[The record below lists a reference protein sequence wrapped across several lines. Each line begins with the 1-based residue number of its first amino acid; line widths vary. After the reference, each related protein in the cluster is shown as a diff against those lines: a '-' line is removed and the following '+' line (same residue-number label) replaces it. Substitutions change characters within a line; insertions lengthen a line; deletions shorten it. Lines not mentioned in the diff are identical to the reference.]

1 MSAPLSVVGDLW
13 QVVKLLREKPNAK
26 EDHKNAFRQLMMTLG
41 VSALQLEATPEGL
54 AFQGVL
60 VQPETPGADELNKT
74 MLMHG
79 VGEIEL
85 PEGTAAAPLLSLCKA
100 LAMPKNTYV
109 HIDAFITT
117 VGEPGASQF
126 RFGAPTG
133 VTMAPSRVTP
143 LPTPAAPPM
152 GSPPPRPSVMPR
164 NLPPDM
170 RMYNA
175 TDQRGTAP
183 STSQPLRASEQLA
196 AQLGEGIFSSEDGGM
211 VQMPSANTDVGG
223 RIGELIAQL
232 EKDPSGPQAGNI
244 LQELVGITD
253 TSGQQERW
261 VEVAQAC
268 AGIVRAE
275 AAVGGPM
282 SPNARP
288 FNLVLK
294 RILPRRTLEETARL
308 LGNKAA
314 KADALTVLGR
324 MGDTSTDVLLD
335 LLVLAPTVD
344 ERRSYFDALVHSRR
358 GSEQVVRMLD
368 HHEWFVV
375 RNIAELCGELK
386 LESAIPELAKL
397 LNHTEERVRKAAVVA
412 LAKIGTSATVEPLRQ
427 ALKDPVNSVRV
438 QALVLIDG
446 KHNRALALRIA
457 TMLGEEENIPPE
469 VQKEMCNA
477 LGRTATPEGVQAL
490 VRQANPP
497 RKLLRKPPTQPRL
510 WAVEGLRLAA
520 SQSQPAKA
528 ALEQL
533 KGDDDKDVA
542 AAATRALG

>member
-13 QVVKLLREKPNAK
+13 QMVKLLREKPNAK
-26 EDHKNAFRQLMMTLG
+26 EEHKNAFRQLMTTLG
-41 VSALQLEATPEGL
+41 VSALTLEATPEGL
-54 AFQGVL
+54 AFQDVL
-60 VQPETPGADELNKT
+60 VQSETPGAEELNRT

-79 VGEIEL
+79 VGGLEL

-100 LAMPKNTYV
+100 LSMPKNTYV
-109 HIDAFITT
+109 HLDAFITT

-126 RFGAPTG
+126 KFSAPTN
-133 VTMAPSRVTP
+133 VTTAPSRVTP
-143 LPTPAAPPM
+143 LPTPAAPPA
-152 GSPPPRPSVMPR
+152 GSPPPSQAMPR

-170 RMYNA
+170 RMFNA
-175 TDQRGTAP
+175 GDQRNTTG
-183 STSQPLRASEQLA
+183 QPVRASEQLA
-196 AQLGEGIFSSEDGGM
+196 AQLGEGVFSNEDGGM
-211 VQMPSANTDVGG
+211 VPRPSASQAAIG
-223 RIGELIAQL
+223 RIEELLIAL
-232 EKDPSGPQAGNI
+232 ERDPTGPQAGNI

-253 TSGQQERW
+253 TKVQQEQW
-261 VEVAQAC
+261 ADVAKVC

-275 AAVGGPM
+275 TAAGGVA
-282 SPNARP
+282 SQNARP
-288 FNLVLK
+288 FNLALK
-294 RILPRRTLEETARL
+294 RIMPRRTLEETARQL
-308 LGNKAA
+308 SNKSA
-314 KADALTVLGR
+314 KADALVVLGR
-324 MGDTSTDVLLD
+324 MGENATDVLLD

-344 ERRSYFDALVHSRR
+344 ERRAYFDALVHSRR

-397 LNHTEERVRKAAVVA
+397 LNHTEERVRKASVVA

-427 ALKDPVNSVRV
+427 ALKDPVTSVRV

-457 TMLGEEENIPPE
+457 SMLGEEENIPPE

-510 WAVEGLRLAA
+510 WAVEGLRLASA
-520 SQSQPAKA
+520 SSAPAKA

-533 KGDDDKDVA
+533 KGDDDKEVA
-542 AAATRALG
+542 AAATKALS

>member
-13 QVVKLLREKPNAK
+13 QMVKLLREKPNAK
-26 EDHKNAFRQLMMTLG
+26 EEHKNVFRQLMTTLG
-41 VSALQLEATPEGL
+41 VSALHLEATPEGL
-54 AFQGVL
+54 AFQEVL
-60 VQPETPGADELNKT
+60 VQSETPGAEELNRT

-79 VGEIEL
+79 VGSLQL

-109 HIDAFITT
+109 HLDAFITT

-126 RFGAPTG
+126 KFGAPTG

-143 LPTPAAPPM
+143 LPTPAAPPV
-152 GSPPPRPSVMPR
+152 GSPPPQGGLPR

-170 RMYNA
+170 RMFNA
-175 TDQRGTAP
+175 GDQRSAGPA
-183 STSQPLRASEQLA
+183 QPVRASEQLA
-196 AQLGEGIFSSEDGGM
+196 ASLGEGVFSSEDGGM
-211 VQMPSANTDVGG
+211 VHMPSSAQTAIG
-223 RIGELIAQL
+223 RIDELVMAL
-232 EKDPSGPQAGNI
+232 EREPQGPQAGNI

-253 TSGQQERW
+253 QSVQQEKW
-261 VEVAQAC
+261 AEVAKVC

-275 AAVGGPM
+275 VTVGGPM
-282 SPNARP
+282 SPNSRP
-288 FNLVLK
+288 FNLALK
-294 RILPRRTLEETARL
+294 RILPRRTLEETAHL
-308 LGNKAA
+308 LAKKET
-314 KADALTVLGR
+314 KADALLVLGR
-324 MGDTSTDVLLD
+324 MGETATDVLLD

-344 ERRSYFDALVHSRR
+344 ERRGYFDALVHSRK

-386 LESAIPELAKL
+386 LESAVPELARL
-397 LNHTEERVRKAAVVA
+397 LTHTEERVRKAAVVA

-427 ALKDPVNSVRV
+427 ALKDPVSSVRT

-469 VQKEMCNA
+469 VQREMCFA

-490 VRQANPP
+490 LRQANPP

-510 WAVEGLRLAA
+510 WAVEGLRLAMPT
-520 SQSQPAKA
+520 SGPARA
-528 ALEQL
+528 ALDQL
-533 KGDDDKDVA
+533 KGDDDKEVA
-542 AAATRALG
+542 AAAAKALS

>member
-1 MSAPLSVVGDLW
+1 MTASLSVVGDLW
-13 QVVKLLREKPNAK
+13 QMVKLLREKPNAK
-26 EDHKNAFRQLMMTLG
+26 EEHKNAFRTLATTLG
-41 VSALQLEATPEGL
+41 VSPLHLEATPEGL

-60 VQPETPGADELNKT
+60 VQPETPGAEDLNRT

-85 PEGTAAAPLLSLCKA
+85 PEGTAPAPLLSLCKA
-100 LAMPKNTYV
+100 LAVPKNTYV

-126 RFGAPTG
+126 KIGAPTG
-133 VTMAPSRVTP
+133 VTTAPSRVTP
-143 LPTPAAPPM
+143 LPTPPAAA
-152 GSPPPRPSVMPR
+152 GSPPPRPPGQPR
-164 NLPPDM
+164 TPTPDM
-170 RMYNA
+170 RMFNA
-175 TDQRGTAP
+175 PAATPG
-183 STSQPLRASEQLA
+183 QPVRASEQLA
-196 AQLGEGIFSSEDGGM
+196 AQLGEGVFSSEDGGM
-211 VQMPSANTDVGG
+211 VNMGSAAHRTVG
-223 RIGELIAQL
+223 RVDELIAAL
-232 EKDPSGPQAGNI
+232 EKDPTGPQAGNI
-244 LQELVGITD
+244 LQELVGVTD
-253 TSGQQERW
+253 DAGQQENW
-261 VEVAQAC
+261 GEVAKVC

-282 SPNARP
+282 GNNSRP
-288 FNLVLK
+288 FNLALK
-294 RILPRRTLEETARL
+294 RIMPRRTLEEMARQL
-308 LGNKAA
+308 SK
-314 KADALTVLGR
+314 KESKEHALTILGR
-324 MGDTSTDVLLD
+324 MGDSSTDVLLD
-335 LLVLAPTVD
+335 LLVLAPTVE
-344 ERRSYFDALVHSRR
+344 ERRAYFDALVHSRR
-358 GSEQVVRMLD
+358 GSEQVVKMLD

-386 LESAIPELAKL
+386 LESAIPELGRL
-397 LNHTEERVRKAAVVA
+397 LSHTEERVRKAAVVA

-427 ALKDPVNSVRV
+427 ALKDPVPGVRI

-457 TMLGEEENIPPE
+457 TMLAEEENIPPE

-510 WAVEGLRLAA
+510 WAVEGLRLASA
-520 SQSQPAKA
+520 TSAPAKT

-542 AAATRALG
+542 AAATKAVG

>member
-13 QVVKLLREKPNAK
+13 QMVKLLREKHNAK
-26 EDHKNAFRQLMMTLG
+26 EEHKNAFRQLMTTLG
-41 VSALQLEATPEGL
+41 VSALTLEATPEGL
-54 AFQGVL
+54 AFQDVL
-60 VQPETPGADELNKT
+60 VQSETPGAEELNRT

-79 VGEIEL
+79 VGAIDL
-85 PEGTAAAPLLSLCKA
+85 PDGTAAAPLLSLCKA
-100 LAMPKNTYV
+100 LSMPKSTYV

-126 RFGAPTG
+126 RFRAPSN
-133 VTMAPSRVTP
+133 VTTAPSRVP
-143 LPTPAAPPM
+143 APEPAAPPR
-152 GSPPPRPSVMPR
+152 GSPPPQGGLPR

-170 RMYNA
+170 RMFSGS
-175 TDQRGTAP
+175 DQRN
-183 STSQPLRASEQLA
+183 STGVPPRASEQLA
-196 AQLGEGIFSSEDGGM
+196 ASLGEGVFSSEDGGM
-211 VQMPSANTDVGG
+211 VHMPSSAQAAVG
-223 RIGELIAQL
+223 RIEELVIAL
-232 EKDPSGPQAGNI
+232 ENDPTGPTAGNI

-253 TSGQQERW
+253 TAVQQEKW
-261 VEVAQAC
+261 SDVAKIC

-275 AAVGGPM
+275 SAAGGTM
-282 SPNARP
+282 SGNSRP
-288 FNLVLK
+288 FNLALK
-294 RILPRRTLEETARL
+294 RILPRRSLEETARL
-308 LGNKAA
+308 LSDKSA

-324 MGDTSTDVLLD
+324 MGEGATDVLLD

-344 ERRSYFDALVHSRR
+344 ERRGYFDALVHSRR

-386 LESAIPELAKL
+386 LENAIPELAKL
-397 LNHTEERVRKAAVVA
+397 LGHTEERVRKAAVVA

-427 ALKDPVNSVRV
+427 ALKDPVNSVRI

-457 TMLGEEENIPPE
+457 TMLAEEENLPPE
-469 VQKEMCNA
+469 VQREMCNA

-490 VRQANPP
+490 IRQANPP

-510 WAVEGLRLAA
+510 WAVEGLRLA
-520 SQSQPAKA
+520 SGTSQPAKA

-533 KGDDDKDVA
+533 KGDDDKEVA
-542 AAATRALG
+542 AAATKGLGG

>member
-13 QVVKLLREKPNAK
+13 QIVRLLREKPNAK
-26 EDHKNAFRQLMMTLG
+26 EEHKSAFRQLMTTLG
-41 VSALQLEATPEGL
+41 VSPLHLEATNEGL

-100 LAMPKNTYV
+100 LSMPKQTYV
-109 HIDAFITT
+109 HIDAFRTT

-126 RFGAPTG
+126 RLAPPTG
-133 VTMAPSRVTP
+133 VTTAPSRVE
-143 LPTPAAPPM
+143 AAPVATSVPPVA
-152 GSPPPRPSVMPR
+152 GSPPPHGLPR

-170 RMYNA
+170 RMFNA
-175 TDQRGTAP
+175 PPAAPAPAQSLRPSDQL
-183 STSQPLRASEQLA
+183 SAS
-196 AQLGEGIFSSEDGGM
+196 LGEGIFSSEDGGM
-211 VQMPSANTDVGG
+211 VHMPSSAHSVVDKTE
-223 RIGELIAQL
+223 ELCAAL
-232 EKDPSGPQAGNI
+232 ERDPTGPQAGNL
-244 LQELVGITD
+244 LQELVGLSD
-253 TSGQQERW
+253 FKVQQEDW
-261 VEVAQAC
+261 AAVVKIA
-268 AGIVRAE
+268 AGVVRAE
-275 AAVGGPM
+275 TAAGGVNGPA
-282 SPNARP
+282 ARP
-288 FNLVLK
+288 FNLALK
-294 RILPRRTLEETARL
+294 RILPRRSLEETARQL
-308 LGNKAA
+308 SNKAA
-314 KADALTVLGR
+314 KADALVVLGR
-324 MGDTSTDVLLD
+324 MGESATDVLLD

-344 ERRSYFDALVHSRR
+344 ERRAYFDALVHSRR

-386 LESAIPELAKL
+386 LESAVPELAKL
-397 LNHTEERVRKAAVVA
+397 LQHTEERVRKAAVVA
-412 LAKIGTSATVEPLRQ
+412 LAKIGTSSTVEPLRQ
-427 ALKDPVNSVRV
+427 ALKDPVVSVRT

-457 TMLGEEENIPPE
+457 TMLSEEENIPPE
-469 VQKEMCNA
+469 VQREMCNA

-490 VRQANPP
+490 LRQANPP

-520 SQSQPAKA
+520 ASSAPAKA

-542 AAATRALG
+542 AAATKALA

>member
-13 QVVKLLREKPNAK
+13 QMVKLLREKPNAK
-26 EDHKNAFRQLMMTLG
+26 EDHKVAFRQLMTTLG
-41 VSALQLEATPEGL
+41 VSALSLEATPEGL
-54 AFQGVL
+54 AFQDVL
-60 VQPETPGADELNKT
+60 VQPETPGAEELNRT

-79 VGEIEL
+79 VGGLEL
-85 PEGTAAAPLLSLCKA
+85 PEGTPAASLLSLCKA

-126 RFGAPTG
+126 KFSSPTNI
-133 VTMAPSRVTP
+133 TTAPSRLTP
-143 LPTPAAPPM
+143 LPTPTAPPV
-152 GSPPPRPSVMPR
+152 GSPPPQGGLPR
-164 NLPPDM
+164 NLAPDM
-170 RMYNA
+170 RMFNA
-175 TDQRGTAP
+175 GDQRGSGTGAQAP
-183 STSQPLRASEQLA
+183 RASEQLA
-196 AQLGEGIFSSEDGGM
+196 ASLGEGVFSSEDGGM
-211 VQMPSANTDVGG
+211 VHMPSSAQAALG
-223 RIGELIAQL
+223 RIEELLIVL
-232 EKDPSGPQAGNI
+232 ERDATGPQAGNI

-253 TSGQQERW
+253 TAVQQEKW
-261 VEVAQAC
+261 ADVAKVC

-275 AAVGGPM
+275 ASIGGQL
-282 SPNARP
+282 SGGGRP
-288 FNLVLK
+288 FNLALK

-308 LGNKAA
+308 LSNKAT

-324 MGDTSTDVLLD
+324 MGETATDVLLD

-344 ERRSYFDALVHSRR
+344 ERRGYFDALVHSRK

-386 LESAIPELAKL
+386 LETAIPELAKL
-397 LNHTEERVRKAAVVA
+397 LTHTEERVRKAAVVA

-427 ALKDPVNSVRV
+427 ALKDPVTSVRT

-457 TMLGEEENIPPE
+457 TMLGEEENLPPE
-469 VQKEMCNA
+469 VQREMCNA

-510 WAVEGLRLAA
+510 WAVEGLRIAA
-520 SQSQPAKA
+520 PTSQPAKS

-542 AAATRALG
+542 AAATKALV

>member
-13 QVVKLLREKPNAK
+13 QMVKLLREKPNAK
-26 EDHKNAFRQLMMTLG
+26 EDHKNVFRQLMTTLG
-41 VSALQLEATPEGL
+41 VSSLSLEATPEGL
-54 AFQGVL
+54 AFQDVL
-60 VQPETPGADELNKT
+60 VQAETPGAEELNRT

-79 VGEIEL
+79 VGALDL
-85 PEGTAAAPLLSLCKA
+85 PEGTPAGSLLSLCKA
-100 LAMPKNTYV
+100 LAQPRNTYV

-126 RFGAPTG
+126 KFSAPTG
-133 VTMAPSRVTP
+133 VTTAPSRITP
-143 LPTPAAPPM
+143 LPSPAARPV
-152 GSPPPRPSVMPR
+152 GSPPPQGGLPR
-164 NLPPDM
+164 NRPPDM
-170 RMYNA
+170 RMFNA
-175 TDQRGTAP
+175 GDQRGGGSAP
-183 STSQPLRASEQLA
+183 PVRASEQLA
-196 AQLGEGIFSSEDGGM
+196 ASLGEGVFSSEDGGM
-211 VQMPSANTDVGG
+211 VQMPSSAQAAIG
-223 RIGELIAQL
+223 RIEELLVAL
-232 EKDPSGPQAGNI
+232 ERDPSGPQAGNI

-253 TSGQQERW
+253 TSAQQEKW
-261 VEVAQAC
+261 ADVAKAC

-275 AAVGGPM
+275 ATLGGPL
-282 SPNARP
+282 SGNVRP
-288 FNLVLK
+288 FNLALK
-294 RILPRRTLEETARL
+294 RILPRRTLEETAHL
-308 LGNKAA
+308 LARKETR
-314 KADALTVLGR
+314 ADALVVLGR
-324 MGDTSTDVLLD
+324 MGESGTDVLLD

-344 ERRSYFDALVHSRR
+344 ERRGYFDALVHSRQ

-386 LESAIPELAKL
+386 LESAVPELAKL
-397 LNHTEERVRKAAVVA
+397 LSHTEERVRKAAVVA

-427 ALKDPVNSVRV
+427 ALKDPVPSVRT

-457 TMLGEEENIPPE
+457 TMLGEEENLPPE
-469 VQKEMCNA
+469 VQREMCNA

-497 RKLLRKPPTQPRL
+497 RKLLRKQPTQPRL
-510 WAVEGLRLAA
+510 WAVEGLRLAVPSSA
-520 SQSQPAKA
+520 PAKA

-542 AAATRALG
+542 TAAAKALG

>member
-13 QVVKLLREKPNAK
+13 QMVKLLREKPNAK
-26 EDHKNAFRQLMMTLG
+26 EEHKSAFRQLMTTLG
-41 VSALQLEATPEGL
+41 VSALSLEATPEGL
-54 AFQGVL
+54 AFQDVL
-60 VQPETPGADELNKT
+60 VQPETPGAEELNRT

-79 VGEIEL
+79 VGALEL

-100 LAMPKNTYV
+100 LSMPKNTYV
-109 HIDAFITT
+109 HLDAFITT

-126 RFGAPTG
+126 KFSPPTN
-133 VTMAPSRVTP
+133 VTTAPSRVTP
-143 LPTPAAPPM
+143 LPTPVAPAS
-152 GSPPPRPSVMPR
+152 GSPPPSQAMPR

-170 RMYNA
+170 RMFNA
-175 TDQRGTAP
+175 ADQRGTAAP
-183 STSQPLRASEQLA
+183 PVRASEQLA
-196 AQLGEGIFSSEDGGM
+196 ASLGEGVFSSEDGGM
-211 VQMPSANTDVGG
+211 VHMPSSAQAAIG
-223 RIGELIAQL
+223 RIEELLIVL
-232 EKDPSGPQAGNI
+232 ERDPTGPQAGNI

-253 TSGQQERW
+253 IKVQQEQW
-261 VEVAQAC
+261 ADVAKVC

-275 AAVGGPM
+275 TAAGGVA

-288 FNLVLK
+288 FNLALK
-294 RILPRRTLEETARL
+294 RIMPRRTLEETARQ

-314 KADALTVLGR
+314 KADALAVLGR
-324 MGDTSTDVLLD
+324 MGENATDVLLD

-344 ERRSYFDALVHSRR
+344 ERRAYFDALVHSRR

-397 LNHTEERVRKAAVVA
+397 LSHTEERVRKAAVVA

-427 ALKDPVNSVRV
+427 ALKDPVTSVRV

-457 TMLGEEENIPPE
+457 SMLGEEENLPPE

-510 WAVEGLRLAA
+510 WAVEGLRLASA
-520 SQSQPAKA
+520 SSAPAKT

-542 AAATRALG
+542 AAATKALG

>member
-13 QVVKLLREKPNAK
+13 QVIKLLREKPNAK
-26 EDHKNAFRQLMMTLG
+26 EEHKNAFRQLMMTLG
-41 VSALQLEATPEGL
+41 VSPLHLEATPEGL

-60 VQPETPGADELNKT
+60 VQPETPGAEELNKT

-79 VGEIEL
+79 VGELEL

-100 LAMPKNTYV
+100 LAMPKGTYV

-126 RFGAPTG
+126 KFGAPTG

-143 LPTPAAPPM
+143 MPAPAAPPA
-152 GSPPPRPSVMPR
+152 GSPPPRPGALPR

-175 TDQRGTAP
+175 AP
-183 STSQPLRASEQLA
+183 PAAPGARDLRPSEQLA

-211 VQMPSANTDVGG
+211 VQMPSSNTDVGG
-223 RIGELIAQL
+223 RIGELVATL
-232 EKDPSGPQAGNI
+232 ERDPSGPQAGNI

-253 TSGQQERW
+253 TCGQQEKW
-261 VEVAQAC
+261 LEVAQAC

-275 AAVGGPM
+275 AKVGGPM

-314 KADALTVLGR
+314 KADALAVLGR

-386 LESAIPELAKL
+386 LESAIPELGKL
-397 LNHTEERVRKAAVVA
+397 LNHSEERVRKAAVVA

-457 TMLGEEENIPPE
+457 TMLAEEENIPPE

>member
-1 MSAPLSVVGDLW
+1 MSAPLTVVGDLW

-26 EDHKNAFRQLMMTLG
+26 EEHKNAFRQLMMTLG
-41 VSALQLEATPEGL
+41 VSDLHLEATPEGL
-54 AFQGVL
+54 AFQSVL
-60 VQPETPGADELNKT
+60 VQPETPGADELNRT

-79 VGEIEL
+79 VGSIEL

-100 LAMPKNTYV
+100 LAQAKSTYV
-109 HIDAFITT
+109 HLDAFITT

-126 RFGAPTG
+126 KFSAPSG
-133 VTMAPSRVTP
+133 VTTAPSRVTP
-143 LPTPAAPPM
+143 LPTPPAPPA
-152 GSPPPRPSVMPR
+152 GSPPPRPPGLPR

-175 TDQRGTAP
+175 TDQRGTA
-183 STSQPLRASEQLA
+183 SQPLRASEQLA
-196 AQLGEGIFSSEDGGM
+196 AQLGEGVFSSEDGGM
-211 VQMPSANTDVGG
+211 VQMPTAAGDVGG
-223 RIGELIAQL
+223 RIGELLATL
-232 EKDPSGPQAGNI
+232 ERDPTGPLAGNI
-244 LQELVGITD
+244 LQELVTISD
-253 TSGQQERW
+253 TSVQQEKW
-261 VEVAQAC
+261 AEVAQISG
-268 AGIVRAE
+268 GIVRAE
-275 AAVGGPM
+275 AVAGGPT

-308 LGNKAA
+308 LSNKEA
-314 KADALTVLGR
+314 KADALAILSR
-324 MGDTSTDVLLD
+324 MGDTATDVLLD

-386 LESAIPELAKL
+386 LESAVPELGRL
-397 LNHTEERVRKAAVVA
+397 LSHSEERVRKAAVVA

-457 TMLGEEENIPPE
+457 TMLAEEENIPPE

-520 SQSQPAKA
+520 AQSQPAKA

-533 KGDDDKDVA
+533 KGDDDKEVA

>member
-13 QVVKLLREKPNAK
+13 QMVKLLREKPNAK
-26 EDHKNAFRQLMMTLG
+26 EEHKNAFRQLMTTLG
-41 VSALQLEATPEGL
+41 VSALTLEATPEGL
-54 AFQGVL
+54 AFQDVL
-60 VQPETPGADELNKT
+60 VQPETPGAEELNRT

-79 VGEIEL
+79 VGALQL

-100 LAMPKNTYV
+100 LSMPKNTYV
-109 HIDAFITT
+109 HLDAFITT

-126 RFGAPTG
+126 KFSAPTN
-133 VTMAPSRVTP
+133 VTTAPSRVTP
-143 LPTPAAPPM
+143 LPTPAAPPV
-152 GSPPPRPSVMPR
+152 GSPPPSQAMPR

-170 RMYNA
+170 RMFNA
-175 TDQRGTAP
+175 GDQRNTTG
-183 STSQPLRASEQLA
+183 QPVRASEQLA
-196 AQLGEGIFSSEDGGM
+196 AQLGEGVFSNEDGGM
-211 VQMPSANTDVGG
+211 VHMPSSQQAAIG
-223 RIGELIAQL
+223 RIEELLIAL
-232 EKDPSGPQAGNI
+232 ERDPTGPQAGNI

-253 TSGQQERW
+253 TKVQQEQW
-261 VEVAQAC
+261 ADVAKVC

-275 AAVGGPM
+275 TAAGGVA
-282 SPNARP
+282 SQNARP
-288 FNLVLK
+288 FNLALK
-294 RILPRRTLEETARL
+294 RIMPRRTLEETARQL
-308 LGNKAA
+308 SNKSA
-314 KADALTVLGR
+314 KADALVVLGR
-324 MGDTSTDVLLD
+324 MGENATDVLLD

-344 ERRSYFDALVHSRR
+344 ERRAYFDALVHSRR

-397 LNHTEERVRKAAVVA
+397 LNHTEERVRKASVVA

-427 ALKDPVNSVRV
+427 ALKDPVTSVRV

-457 TMLGEEENIPPE
+457 SMLGEEENIPPE

-510 WAVEGLRLAA
+510 WAVEGLRLASVSSA
-520 SQSQPAKA
+520 PAKT

-533 KGDDDKDVA
+533 KGDDDKEVA
-542 AAATRALG
+542 AAATKALA

>member
-13 QVVKLLREKPNAK
+13 QMVKLLREKPNAK
-26 EDHKNAFRQLMMTLG
+26 EEHKNAFRQLMTTLG
-41 VSALQLEATPEGL
+41 VSALTLEATPEGL
-54 AFQGVL
+54 AFQDVL
-60 VQPETPGADELNKT
+60 VQPETPGAEELNRT

-79 VGEIEL
+79 VGALEL

-100 LAMPKNTYV
+100 LSMPKNTYV
-109 HIDAFITT
+109 HLDAFITT

-126 RFGAPTG
+126 KFSAPTN
-133 VTMAPSRVTP
+133 VTTAPSRVTP
-143 LPTPAAPPM
+143 LPTPAAPPA
-152 GSPPPRPSVMPR
+152 GSPPPSQAMPR

-170 RMYNA
+170 RMFNA
-175 TDQRGTAP
+175 ADQRNTAA
-183 STSQPLRASEQLA
+183 QPVRASEQLA
-196 AQLGEGIFSSEDGGM
+196 AQLGEGVFSSEDGSM
-211 VQMPSANTDVGG
+211 VHMPSSQQAAIG
-223 RIGELIAQL
+223 RIEELLITL
-232 EKDPSGPQAGNI
+232 ERDPTGPQAGNI

-253 TSGQQERW
+253 IKVQQEQW
-261 VEVAQAC
+261 ADVAKVC

-275 AAVGGPM
+275 TAAGGVA
-282 SPNARP
+282 SQNARP
-288 FNLVLK
+288 FNLALK
-294 RILPRRTLEETARL
+294 RIMPRRTLEETARQL
-308 LGNKAA
+308 SNKAA
-314 KADALTVLGR
+314 KADALVVLGR
-324 MGDTSTDVLLD
+324 MGENATDVLLD

-344 ERRSYFDALVHSRR
+344 ERRAYFDALVHSRR

-397 LNHTEERVRKAAVVA
+397 LSHTEERVRKASVVA

-427 ALKDPVNSVRV
+427 ALKDPVTSVRV

-457 TMLGEEENIPPE
+457 SMLGEEENIPPE

-510 WAVEGLRLAA
+510 WAVEGLRLASA
-520 SQSQPAKA
+520 SSAPAKA

-533 KGDDDKDVA
+533 KGDDDKEVA
-542 AAATRALG
+542 AAATKALG

>member
-13 QVVKLLREKPNAK
+13 QMVRLLREKPNAK
-26 EDHKNAFRQLMMTLG
+26 EDHKNAFRTLMTTLG
-41 VSALQLEATPEGL
+41 VSALSLEATPEGL
-54 AFQGVL
+54 AFQSVL
-60 VQPETPGADELNKT
+60 VQAETPGAEELNRT

-79 VGEIEL
+79 VGELEL
-85 PEGTAAAPLLSLCKA
+85 PEGTPAASLLSLCKA
-100 LAMPKNTYV
+100 LAMPKSTYV

-117 VGEPGASQF
+117 IGEPGASQF
-126 RFGAPTG
+126 KIGAPTG
-133 VTMAPSRVTP
+133 VTTAPSRVTP
-143 LPTPAAPPM
+143 LPTPTAPSA
-152 GSPPPRPSVMPR
+152 GSPPPRQGGLPR
-164 NLPPDM
+164 NLPSDM
-170 RMYNA
+170 RMFNA
-175 TDQRGTAP
+175 VGGSAGPGAGEAP
-183 STSQPLRASEQLA
+183 RASEQLA
-196 AQLGEGIFSSEDGGM
+196 AQLGAGVFSSEDGGM
-211 VQMPSANTDVGG
+211 VQMPSSAQAAVG
-223 RIGELIAQL
+223 RIEELLMAL
-232 EKDPSGPQAGNI
+232 EKDPQGPQAGNI

-253 TSGQQERW
+253 TSGQQEKW
-261 VEVAQAC
+261 AEVAKAC

-275 AAVGGPM
+275 ATAGGPM
-282 SPNARP
+282 SGNARP
-288 FNLVLK
+288 FNLALK

-308 LGNKAA
+308 LANQNT

-324 MGDTSTDVLLD
+324 MGETATDTLLD

-344 ERRSYFDALVHSRR
+344 ERRGYFDALVHSRK

-397 LNHTEERVRKAAVVA
+397 LTHTEERVRKAAVVA
-412 LAKIGTSATVEPLRQ
+412 LAKIGTSATVEPLRV
-427 ALKDPVNSVRV
+427 ALKDPVNSVRM

-469 VQKEMCNA
+469 VQREMCNA

-490 VRQANPP
+490 LRLANPP

-510 WAVEGLRLAA
+510 CAVEGLRLAA
-520 SQSQPAKA
+520 VSSQPAKA

-533 KGDDDKDVA
+533 NSDDDKEVA
-542 AAATRALG
+542 AAATRALA

>member
-1 MSAPLSVVGDLW
+1 A
-13 QVVKLLREKPNAK
+13 E
-26 EDHKNAFRQLMMTLG
+26 
-41 VSALQLEATPEGL
+41 
-54 AFQGVL
+54 
-60 VQPETPGADELNKT
+60 ELNRT

-79 VGEIEL
+79 VGALQL

-126 RFGAPTG
+126 KFSAPTN
-133 VTMAPSRVTP
+133 VTTAPSRVTP
-143 LPTPAAPPM
+143 LPTPAAPPV
-152 GSPPPRPSVMPR
+152 GSPPPSQAMPR

-170 RMYNA
+170 RMFNA
-175 TDQRGTAP
+175 GDQRNTTG
-183 STSQPLRASEQLA
+183 QPVRASEQLA
-196 AQLGEGIFSSEDGGM
+196 ASLGEGVFSSEDGSM
-211 VQMPSANTDVGG
+211 VHMPSSAQAAIG
-223 RIGELIAQL
+223 RIEELLIAL
-232 EKDPSGPQAGNI
+232 ERDPTGPQAGSI

-253 TSGQQERW
+253 TKVQQEEW
-261 VEVAQAC
+261 AEVAKVC

-275 AAVGGPM
+275 TAAGGVA
-282 SPNARP
+282 SQNARP
-288 FNLVLK
+288 FNLALK
-294 RILPRRTLEETARL
+294 RIMPRRTLEETARQL
-308 LGNKAA
+308 SNKSA
-314 KADALTVLGR
+314 KADALVVLGR
-324 MGDTSTDVLLD
+324 MGENATDVLLD

-344 ERRSYFDALVHSRR
+344 ERRAYFDALVHSRR

-397 LNHTEERVRKAAVVA
+397 LNHTEERVRKASVVA

-427 ALKDPVNSVRV
+427 ALKDPVTSVRV

-457 TMLGEEENIPPE
+457 SMLGEEENIPPE

-510 WAVEGLRLAA
+510 WAVEGLRLASA
-520 SQSQPAKA
+520 SSAPAKA

-533 KGDDDKDVA
+533 KGDDDKEVA
-542 AAATRALG
+542 AAATKALS

>member
-13 QVVKLLREKPNAK
+13 QMVKLLREKPNAK
-26 EDHKNAFRQLMMTLG
+26 EDHKVAFRQLMTTLG
-41 VSALQLEATPEGL
+41 VSALSLEATPEGL
-54 AFQGVL
+54 AFQDVL
-60 VQPETPGADELNKT
+60 VQAETPGAEEINRT

-79 VGEIEL
+79 VGGLQL
-85 PEGTAAAPLLSLCKA
+85 PEGTPAASLLSLCKA
-100 LAMPKNTYV
+100 LSMPKNTYV

-126 RFGAPTG
+126 KFSPPTNI
-133 VTMAPSRVTP
+133 TTAPSRVAP
-143 LPTPAAPPM
+143 MPSAPPPA
-152 GSPPPRPSVMPR
+152 GSPPPQGGLPR

-170 RMYNA
+170 RMFNA
-175 TDQRGTAP
+175 GDQRGAA
-183 STSQPLRASEQLA
+183 QPKPVRASEQLA
-196 AQLGEGIFSSEDGGM
+196 ASLGEGVFSSEDGGM
-211 VQMPSANTDVGG
+211 VQMSSTSQAAVG
-223 RIGELIAQL
+223 RIDELLTAL
-232 EKDPSGPQAGNI
+232 EGDASGPQAGNI

-253 TSGQQERW
+253 TAVREEKW
-261 VEVAQAC
+261 ADVARVC

-275 AAVGGPM
+275 ASIGGQL
-282 SPNARP
+282 SGGGRP
-288 FNLVLK
+288 FNLALK

-308 LGNKAA
+308 LSRKES
-314 KADALTVLGR
+314 KADALAVLAR
-324 MGDTSTDVLLD
+324 MGEGATDVLLD

-344 ERRSYFDALVHSRR
+344 ERRGYFDAMVHSRK

-386 LESAIPELAKL
+386 LELAIPELGKL
-397 LNHTEERVRKAAVVA
+397 LTHTEERVRKAAVVA

-427 ALKDPVNSVRV
+427 ALKDPVNSVRI

-457 TMLGEEENIPPE
+457 TMLAEEENLAPD
-469 VQKEMCNA
+469 VQREMCNA

-490 VRQANPP
+490 VRMANPP
-497 RKLLRKPPTQPRL
+497 RKLLRKPPSAPRL
-510 WAVEGLRLAA
+510 LAIEGLRIAA
-520 SQSQPAKA
+520 AANGAAKT

-533 KGDDDKDVA
+533 KGDDDKEVA
-542 AAATRALG
+542 AAAGKALG

>member
-13 QVVKLLREKPNAK
+13 QMVKLLREKPNAK
-26 EDHKNAFRQLMMTLG
+26 EEHKNAFRQLMTTLG
-41 VSALQLEATPEGL
+41 VSALTLEATPEGL
-54 AFQGVL
+54 AFQDVL
-60 VQPETPGADELNKT
+60 VQPETPGAEELNRT

-79 VGEIEL
+79 VGALQL

-100 LAMPKNTYV
+100 LSMPKNTYV
-109 HIDAFITT
+109 HLDAFITT

-126 RFGAPTG
+126 KFSAPTN
-133 VTMAPSRVTP
+133 VTTAPSRVTP
-143 LPTPAAPPM
+143 LPTPAAPPV
-152 GSPPPRPSVMPR
+152 GSPPPSQAMPR

-170 RMYNA
+170 RMFNA
-175 TDQRGTAP
+175 GDQRNTTG
-183 STSQPLRASEQLA
+183 QPVRASEQLA
-196 AQLGEGIFSSEDGGM
+196 AQLGEGVFSNEDGGM
-211 VQMPSANTDVGG
+211 VHMPSSQQAAIG
-223 RIGELIAQL
+223 RIEELLIAL
-232 EKDPSGPQAGNI
+232 ERDPTGPQAGSI

-253 TSGQQERW
+253 TKVQQEQW
-261 VEVAQAC
+261 ADVAKVC

-275 AAVGGPM
+275 TAAGGVA
-282 SPNARP
+282 SQNARP
-288 FNLVLK
+288 FNLALK
-294 RILPRRTLEETARL
+294 RIMPRRTLEETARQL
-308 LGNKAA
+308 SNKSA
-314 KADALTVLGR
+314 KADALVVLGR
-324 MGDTSTDVLLD
+324 MGENATDVLLD

-344 ERRSYFDALVHSRR
+344 ERRAYFDALVHSRR

-397 LNHTEERVRKAAVVA
+397 LNHTEERVRKASVVA

-427 ALKDPVNSVRV
+427 ALKDPVTSVRV

-457 TMLGEEENIPPE
+457 SMLGEEENIPPE

-510 WAVEGLRLAA
+510 WAVEGLRLASA
-520 SQSQPAKA
+520 SSAPAKA

-533 KGDDDKDVA
+533 KGDDDKEVA
-542 AAATRALG
+542 AAATKALA

>member
-13 QVVKLLREKPNAK
+13 QMVKLLREKPNAK
-26 EDHKNAFRQLMMTLG
+26 EEHKNAFRQLMTTLG
-41 VSALQLEATPEGL
+41 VSALTLEATPEGL
-54 AFQGVL
+54 AFQDVL
-60 VQPETPGADELNKT
+60 VQPETPGAEELNRT

-79 VGEIEL
+79 VGGLEL

-100 LAMPKNTYV
+100 LSMPKNTYV
-109 HIDAFITT
+109 HLDAFITT

-126 RFGAPTG
+126 KFSSPSN
-133 VTMAPSRVTP
+133 VTTAPSRVTP
-143 LPTPAAPPM
+143 LPTPAAPVV
-152 GSPPPRPSVMPR
+152 GSPPPSQAMPR

-170 RMYNA
+170 RMFNA
-175 TDQRGTAP
+175 GDQRNTTG
-183 STSQPLRASEQLA
+183 QPVRASEQLA
-196 AQLGEGIFSSEDGGM
+196 ASLGEGVFSSEDGSM
-211 VQMPSANTDVGG
+211 VHMPSSQQAAIG
-223 RIGELIAQL
+223 RIEELLIAL
-232 EKDPSGPQAGNI
+232 ERDPTGPQAGNI

-253 TSGQQERW
+253 TKVQSEQW
-261 VEVAQAC
+261 AEVAKVC

-275 AAVGGPM
+275 AAAGGVS

-288 FNLVLK
+288 FNLALK
-294 RILPRRTLEETARL
+294 RIMPRRTLEETARQL
-308 LGNKAA
+308 SNKSAR
-314 KADALTVLGR
+314 ADALAVLGR
-324 MGDTSTDVLLD
+324 MGENATDVLLD

-344 ERRSYFDALVHSRR
+344 ERRAYFDALVHSRR

-397 LNHTEERVRKAAVVA
+397 LSHTEERVRKASVVA

-427 ALKDPVNSVRV
+427 ALKDPITSVRV

-457 TMLGEEENIPPE
+457 SMLGEEENIPPE

-490 VRQANPP
+490 VRHANPP

-510 WAVEGLRLAA
+510 WAVEGLRLASA
-520 SQSQPAKA
+520 SSAPAKA

-533 KGDDDKDVA
+533 KGDDDKEVA
-542 AAATRALG
+542 AAANKALA

>member
-41 VSALQLEATPEGL
+41 VSPLHLEATPEGL
-54 AFQGVL
+54 SFQGIL
-60 VQPETPGADELNKT
+60 VQPETPGADDLNKT

-79 VGEIEL
+79 VGVLEL

-109 HIDAFITT
+109 HLDAFITT

-126 RFGAPTG
+126 KFGAPTG

-143 LPTPAAPPM
+143 MPAPAVPAA
-152 GSPPPRPSVMPR
+152 GSPPPRPSVLPR

-175 TDQRGTAP
+175 AP
-183 STSQPLRASEQLA
+183 SNAPGTKDLRPSEQLA

-211 VQMPSANTDVGG
+211 VQMPTSNTDVGG
-223 RIGELIAQL
+223 RIGELVATL
-232 EKDPSGPQAGNI
+232 ERDPQGPQAGNI

-253 TSGQQERW
+253 TCGQQEKW
-261 VEVAQAC
+261 LEVAQAC

-275 AAVGGPM
+275 AKVGGPT

-308 LGNKAA
+308 LSNKAA

-386 LESAIPELAKL
+386 LESAIPELGKL

-510 WAVEGLRLAA
+510 WAVEGLRLAMG
-520 SQSQPAKA
+520 QSQPAKA

>member
-13 QVVKLLREKPNAK
+13 QMVKLLREKPNAK
-26 EDHKNAFRQLMMTLG
+26 EEHKNAFRQLMTTLG
-41 VSALQLEATPEGL
+41 VSALTLEATPEGL
-54 AFQGVL
+54 AFQDVL
-60 VQPETPGADELNKT
+60 VQSETPGAEDLNRT

-79 VGEIEL
+79 VGGIDL
-85 PEGTAAAPLLSLCKA
+85 PDGTAAAPLLSLCKA
-100 LAMPKNTYV
+100 LSMPKNTYV

-126 RFGAPTG
+126 RFRAPSN
-133 VTMAPSRVTP
+133 VTTAPSRVP
-143 LPTPAAPPM
+143 PAPEPVAPPR
-152 GSPPPRPSVMPR
+152 GSPPPQGGLPR

-170 RMYNA
+170 RMFSGSDTRNS
-175 TDQRGTAP
+175 GTAVP
-183 STSQPLRASEQLA
+183 PRASEQLA
-196 AQLGEGIFSSEDGGM
+196 ASLGEGVFSSEDGGM
-211 VQMPSANTDVGG
+211 VHMPSSAQAAVG
-223 RIGELIAQL
+223 RIEELVINL
-232 EKDPSGPQAGNI
+232 ENDPTGPTAGNI

-253 TSGQQERW
+253 TAVQQEKW
-261 VEVAQAC
+261 GDVAKIC

-275 AAVGGPM
+275 SAAGGTM
-282 SPNARP
+282 SGNSRP
-288 FNLVLK
+288 FNLALK
-294 RILPRRTLEETARL
+294 RILPRRSLEETARL
-308 LGNKAA
+308 LSDKST

-324 MGDTSTDVLLD
+324 MGEAATDVLLD

-344 ERRSYFDALVHSRR
+344 ERRGYFDALVHSRR

-386 LESAIPELAKL
+386 LENAIPELAKL

-427 ALKDPVNSVRV
+427 ALKDPVISVRT

-457 TMLGEEENIPPE
+457 TMLAEEENLPPE
-469 VQKEMCNA
+469 VQREMCNA

-490 VRQANPP
+490 IRQANPP

-510 WAVEGLRLAA
+510 WAVEGLRLA
-520 SQSQPAKA
+520 SGTSQPAKA

-533 KGDDDKDVA
+533 KGDDDKEVA
-542 AAATRALG
+542 AAATKGLGG

>member
-13 QVVKLLREKPNAK
+13 QVVRLLREKPNAK
-26 EDHKNAFRQLMMTLG
+26 EDHKNAFRQLMTTLG

-60 VQPETPGADELNKT
+60 VQAESPGADELNKT

-79 VGEIEL
+79 VGELEL

-100 LAMPKNTYV
+100 LAQPKNTYV
-109 HIDAFITT
+109 HIDAFRTT

-126 RFGAPTG
+126 RIGAPTG
-133 VTMAPSRVTP
+133 VTTAPSRITP
-143 LPTPAAPPM
+143 LPSPPS
-152 GSPPPRPSVMPR
+152 GSPPPRASVLPR

-170 RMYNA
+170 RMFNA
-175 TDQRGTAP
+175 ASAPATQRAGEGP
-183 STSQPLRASEQLA
+183 RASEQLA
-196 AQLGEGIFSSEDGGM
+196 AQLGEGVFSSEDGGM
-211 VQMPSANTDVGG
+211 VQMPAAMSDRGG
-223 RIGELIAQL
+223 RIAELVAGL
-232 EKDPSGPQAGNI
+232 EGDPQGPQAGNI

-253 TSGQQERW
+253 QSVQQEKW
-261 VEVAQAC
+261 DEVVKVC

-275 AAVGGPM
+275 SAIGGPL
-282 SPNARP
+282 SGGARP
-288 FNLVLK
+288 FNLALK

-308 LGNKAA
+308 LSRKES
-314 KADALTVLGR
+314 KPDALAVLAR
-324 MGDTSTDVLLD
+324 MGEGATDVLLD
-335 LLVLAPTVD
+335 LLVLAPTVE
-344 ERRSYFDALVHSRR
+344 ERRAYFDALVHSRR

-397 LNHTEERVRKAAVVA
+397 LQHTEERVRKAAVVA

-427 ALKDPVNSVRV
+427 ALKDPVTSVRV

-457 TMLGEEENIPPE
+457 TMLSEEENLPPE

-510 WAVEGLRLAA
+510 WAVEGLRIAA
-520 SQSQPAKA
+520 PNSPPAKT
-528 ALEQL
+528 ALDQL
-533 KGDDDKDVA
+533 KGDDDKEVA
-542 AAATRALG
+542 AAANRAVG